1 MIPLEYGTPTDA
13 ELDPLGSILSQAFA
27 FPQADARPWIER
39 TGRENAR
46 VVRSAAG
53 VVGGLLVYP
62 MGQWFG
68 GRSVPMAGIAGV
80 GTDPAAQGTGTGTR
94 LIRATV
100 TDLAQSGFALS
111 CLYPATQPLY
121 RRAGF
126 EQAGARC
133 TLRVPVE
140 HLSLGDRTLPVRQ
153 ATQADHAAIHALHRR
168 VAARGNGQIDRSP
181 LLWLRLT
188 EPWHGPHPTAYV
200 VEKDGAVEGYCY
212 VARKQKPSGRQELAV
227 ADLVAETP
235 QAATRL
241 LTFLGDHRSLADE
254 AIWHGSPADPLLLL
268 VREPRYRIEIE
279 DVWML
284 RVLDVKR
291 ALEARGYP
299 TSLSASL
306 HLEVFDEVLPANRGR
321 WIVEVHG
328 GEARV
333 RQGGDGTLKA
343 HARGLAALYT
353 GHRSAWAL
361 ALTGLVEGD
370 ADTLAAATA
379 TFAGPAP
386 AMSDFF

>member
-1 MIPLEYGTPTDA
+1 VIPLEYGTPTDA
-13 ELDPLGSILSQAFA
+13 ELDPLGSILAQAFA
-27 FPQADARPWIER
+27 FPLADARPWIER
-39 TGRENAR
+39 AGRENAR
-46 VVRSAAG
+46 VVRSDAG

-94 LIRATV
+94 LIRAAV
-100 TDLAQSGFALS
+100 ADLAQSGFALS

-133 TLRVPVE
+133 TMRVPVE
-140 HLSLGDRTLPVRQ
+140 HLALGDRALSLRQ
-153 ATQADHAAIHALHRR
+153 ATRDDHAAVHALHRR

-188 EPWHGPHPTAYV
+188 EPWLGPRPTANV
-200 VEKDGAVEGYCY
+200 VEKDGAVVGYCY

-254 AIWHGSPADPLLLL
+254 AVWHGGTADPFLLLL
-268 VREPRYRIEIE
+268 REPRYRMEIE

-291 ALEARGYP
+291 AFEARGYP
-299 TSLSASL
+299 TSLSANL
-306 HLEVFDEVLPANRGR
+306 HLEVFDEVVPANRGR
-321 WIVEVHG
+321 WTVEIHG

-343 HARGLAALYT
+343 HVRGLAALYT

-361 ALTGLVEGD
+361 SLTGLVEGD
-370 ADTLAAATA
+370 ADTLDAATA
-379 TFAGPAP
+379 AFAGPAP
-386 AMSDFF
+386 AMTDFF